1 MPSPKK
7 KLFIIETLDISDIII
22 ANRARQE
29 IGELDELMSSIKES
43 GQLNPVLVNDQHEL
57 LAGERRILAL
67 KKLGRKKV
75 IARIMPDISPDDA
88 LVIELMENLARKEFN
103 WHEELGIKLKLHTTW
118 KEEAEEKKES
128 WGFRETNTRFKK
140 IFAKSSLG
148 GLSTDLVLAAAIE
161 TFPQLKEYNTKGTA
175 KDAYKKLGQQA
186 AAIQSQENLPAEEKE
201 RMAALMSGD
210 AISKLLGKNKKS
222 KPKTILKAQHDDVLP
237 DLTDLNGGSF
247 LNDDTGE
254 DPIEEE
260 ELLTTT
266 IEPVY
271 SIEPYSTFLH
281 KIPDNI
287 VGMIELDPPYAI
299 DYENIAQKSV
309 NKKVKVVDWTID
321 QLFEFYSTYLPILY
335 KKLLPNSWILC
346 WTGKEHI
353 ETTQDIAKESG
364 FKIQPPGVWTKPGG
378 GGSNTPSTTM
388 IANYENFLLF
398 RKDNATFNHN
408 YLPASIISPSANKST
423 RIHEWEKPVE
433 VYDMIFKE
441 ISRAGAIMLSPFTG
455 SGNAMISAAKHDMTP
470 MGCDDDQTY
479 VYRFYENFKNYFI

>member
-1 MPSPKK
+1 MPSKKK

-22 ANRARQE
+22 QNRARQE
-29 IGELDELMSSIKES
+29 IGDLDDLIGSIKES
-43 GQLNPVLVNDQHEL
+43 GQLNPILVNDQYEL
-57 LAGERRILAL
+57 IAGERRIRAM
-67 KKLGRKKV
+67 KKLGRKKI
-75 IARIMPDISPDDA
+75 IARIMTNISPDDA

-103 WHEELGIKLKLHTTW
+103 WHEELSIKLKLHTGW
-118 KEEAEEKKES
+118 KKEADEKETT
-128 WGFRETNTRFKK
+128 WGFRETNIQFKK

-186 AAIQSQENLPAEEKE
+186 AAIQSMDNLPKEEKE
-201 RMAALMSGD
+201 RMAKLMSGG
-210 AISKLLGKNKKS
+210 AITKLINKKPAKAS
-222 KPKTILKAQHDDVLP
+222 TLLKAQHADELP
-237 DLTDLNGGSF
+237 DLEA
-247 LNDDTGE
+247 LNDGSLLNDETGE
-254 DPIEEE
+254 DPEQEEE
-260 ELLTTT
+260 IITTN

-271 SIEPYSTFLH
+271 VTESYETFIH

-299 DYENIAQKSV
+299 AYEDTAQKST
-309 NKKVKVVDWTID
+309 KKQIDVKDWTTE
-321 QLFEFYSTYLPILY
+321 QLYNFYSKYLPIFY
-335 KKLLPNSWILC
+335 AKLLPNSWILC

-353 ETTQDIAKESG
+353 ENTQDIAKETG
-364 FKIQPPGVWTKPGG
+364 FKIQQPGVWTKPGG
-378 GGSNTPSTTM
+378 GASNTPSTTM

-398 RKDNATFNHN
+398 RKGNAIFNHN
-408 YLPASIISPSANKST
+408 YLLASISSPSANSSN

-433 VYDMIFKE
+433 VYDIIFKQ
-441 ISRAGAIMLSPFTG
+441 ISRAGSIMLSPFAG

-479 VYRFYENFKNYFI
+479 VHRFYENFKKYFI